1 MRIVTPINVKSRS
14 ELSLEPSLA
23 TLAARTATPGGPM
36 SVIIVTGS
44 GGLIGSQ
51 AVTHFASEADVI
63 VGIDNNMRAEFFGEE
78 ASTTWVVEDL
88 NERLE
93 NYRHVGLD
101 IRDNAA
107 IDALFAEYSSDISLI
122 VHTAAQPS
130 HDWAARDPHT
140 DFSVNANGTLN
151 LLEATRQHC
160 PDAPFIFTSTNKVY
174 GDTPNHLPLV
184 ELETRWELDP
194 DHEWAE
200 HGIPEEMSVDQCTHS
215 LFGASKLAADALV
228 QEYGRY
234 FDMKTAAFRGG
245 CLTGPDHS
253 GAELHGF
260 LAYLVKCTVIGRP
273 YTVFGYKAKQVR
285 DNIHASDLI
294 SAFDH
299 FYRAPRVAEVYNIGG
314 GRDIN
319 CSMLEAIEI
328 AEKLSGNKL
337 DWTYSDENRIG
348 DHMWYVSD
356 IRRFQNHYPEWKFTH
371 NLQSIMEEIHDKMA
385 ERWLAEGS
393 DA

>member
-1 MRIVTPINVKSRS
+1 
-14 ELSLEPSLA
+14 
-23 TLAARTATPGGPM
+23 M
-36 SVIIVTGS
+36 SVILVTGS

-63 VGIDNNMRAEFFGEE
+63 VGIDNNMREQFFGAE
-78 ASTTWVVEDL
+78 ASTTWVVDDL
-88 NERLE
+88 NTRLD
-93 NYRHVGLD
+93 NYRHVGID
-101 IRDNAA
+101 IRDNDA
-107 IDALFAEYSSDISLI
+107 INRLFAEYSTDISLI

-160 PDAPFIFTSTNKVY
+160 PDASFIFTSTNKVY
-174 GDTPNHLPLV
+174 GDTPNHLPFI

-194 DHEWAE
+194 EHPWAE
-200 HGIPEEMSVDQCTHS
+200 HGIPEQMSVDQSTHS

-273 YTVFGYKAKQVR
+273 YTIFGYKAKQVR

-314 GRDIN
+314 GRAIN
-319 CSMLEAIEI
+319 GSMLESI
-328 AEKLSGNKL
+328 AMAEELSGKKL

-356 IRRFQNHYPEWKFTH
+356 IRRFQDHYPDWKMKH
-371 NLQSIMEEIHDKMA
+371 NMASIMGEIHDKMA